1 MGSRPRFI
9 DDLSRAASDAPGP
22 DSLNPLSDDAL
33 LDAYSRTVI
42 GALERVQRAT
52 QQLRRVLRTDVA

>member
-22 DSLNPLSDDAL
+22 DPLSVLSDEAL

-42 GALERVQRAT
+42 GALSQVSRSPI
-52 QQLRRVLRTDVA
+52 RVLDVVGKIV

>member
-9 DDLSRAASDAPGP
+9 DDLSRVSPDAAAPAPSG
-22 DSLNPLSDDAL
+22 DDAL

-42 GALERVQRAT
+42 GALERVQQA
-52 QQLRRVLRTDVA
+52 VA